1 MAKFCPNCGAKVVEN
16 SKFCHE
22 CGYALSNIAEEKA
35 TNIDANMLENI
46 QQMWYGNEINT
57 TDNNSQISNS
67 NNILSDTVNDTIDD
81 DFFSQLSNAQNREI
95 DEENNLLQ
103 KAEDLFINYKLETA
117 KNILFN
123 LVEKGN
129 LRAKYLLGL
138 LYESGYAGLKTDI
151 EKAINL
157 FIEAGDNGEVLAY
170 IPLLENINEETKNL
184 VPILNKSILEQI
196 DKLEVSNNPI
206 VQCEVG
212 IYYYNINSE
221 RVNYDKAFY
230 FLKQAADKGYW
241 RALGLLGVIKISG
254 GFGVPNINEGMQ
266 YLEKASLKGDK
277 FSAYILGAAYE
288 AGIVVSRD
296 INKAK
301 QWLSVAA
308 EQNDSDALKVLGKI
322 LLSEGYYSMAIVCYQ
337 KDVDVNLSSSSAL
350 FLSELF
356 LGLNGDYPDFPENMD
371 KGFTFLN
378 KAIQLDETNAEALVI
393 FAAYQENINNIE
405 SAKKYYQKAY
415 NFGNDEIKSAAKE
428 GLLRLN
434 NPQTKTNTNDGCFI
448 TTAICENF
456 NKPDDCY
463 ELTMFRNFRDNWLSK
478 QIDGKQLITEYY
490 SIAPKIVER
499 INNLNN
505 AKEIYQQI
513 WEKYLKS
520 CLYYLEQKDEKSCKK
535 QYIKMVLDLKNK
547 YL

>member
-170 IPLLENINEETKNL
+170 IPL
-184 VPILNKSILEQI
+184 
-196 DKLEVSNNPI
+196 
-206 VQCEVG
+206 
-212 IYYYNINSE
+212 
-221 RVNYDKAFY
+221 
-230 FLKQAADKGYW
+230 
-241 RALGLLGVIKISG
+241 
-254 GFGVPNINEGMQ
+254 
-266 YLEKASLKGDK
+266 
-277 FSAYILGAAYE
+277 
-288 AGIVVSRD
+288 
-296 INKAK
+296 
-301 QWLSVAA
+301 
-308 EQNDSDALKVLGKI
+308 
-322 LLSEGYYSMAIVCYQ
+322 
-337 KDVDVNLSSSSAL
+337 
-350 FLSELF
+350 
-356 LGLNGDYPDFPENMD
+356 
-371 KGFTFLN
+371 
-378 KAIQLDETNAEALVI
+378 
-393 FAAYQENINNIE
+393 
-405 SAKKYYQKAY
+405 
-415 NFGNDEIKSAAKE
+415 
-428 GLLRLN
+428 
-434 NPQTKTNTNDGCFI
+434 
-448 TTAICENF
+448 
-456 NKPDDCY
+456 
-463 ELTMFRNFRDNWLSK
+463 
-478 QIDGKQLITEYY
+478 
-490 SIAPKIVER
+490 
-499 INNLNN
+499 
-505 AKEIYQQI
+505 
-513 WEKYLKS
+513 
-520 CLYYLEQKDEKSCKK
+520 
-535 QYIKMVLDLKNK
+535 
-547 YL
+547 